1 MGTTF
6 LLLSEQGLQCLTI
19 KKSKKHIKFLEKS
32 TYPWLPAFIAA
43 YTSSYNKFLMP
54 FADKRSNGMSDWNK
68 YKSQFVSLQKDSW
81 SRPLQKI
88 FTFRKC
94 HCKYTTKFIC
104 LNHDASQ
111 PHPKCHLGKRSS
123 LSNVTQL
130 KLINTITSL
139 GTAKGHTLKSTP
151 WCFSR
156 ACGTPWLWTESIELP
171 SGLKTLPLSL
181 CKQKGTVSEC
191 YS

>member
-94 HCKYTTKFIC
+94 HCKYTAKFIC

-111 PHPKCHLGKRSS
+111 PHPKCHLGNTFKHYTAQTDQHNHLPWNSKGPHVKVNPVMLLKGMWNTLTLDRVHRASFRAQNTPLVPLQAEGDCVRMLL
-123 LSNVTQL
+123 LS
-130 KLINTITSL
+130 
-139 GTAKGHTLKSTP
+139 
-151 WCFSR
+151 C
-156 ACGTPWLWTESIELP
+156 
-171 SGLKTLPLSL
+171 
-181 CKQKGTVSEC
+181 
-191 YS
+191 